1 MLPLSIELIVNFLD
15 IFTAFVYII
24 FIFIVDGPLRGFN
37 NFQQVLLLLI
47 LQHFFYFNLVS
58 QHIQIMLGYLQL
70 DIEQQFMLILIEDG
84 MVIILI
90 FTLLLS

>member
-1 MLPLSIELIVNFLD
+1 MLPLSIKLIVNFLD

-24 FIFIVDGPLRGFN
+24 FIFTVDGPLRGFN
-37 NFQQVLLLLI
+37 NFQQVLLLSI
-47 LQHFFYFNLVS
+47 LQHFFYFNLVG
-58 QHIQIMLGYLQL
+58 QHIQIMLDYLQL